1 MKALL
6 FTLFVIP
13 SFVHFSLAQI
23 IGKSFG
29 AQATAMGE
37 TAIVYPNAFASLANP
52 ALLPQNKNKQ
62 LALFQEIPFLQKD
75 LSMVAISYHQ
85 VFGQLSISPCLVQF
99 GNEYFKQQTIALG
112 LAQKLAK
119 HAQLG
124 ITVGFISTS
133 ALHNNRNGQSFLL
146 VGTAFQ
152 AMKRVTMGSNLTWV
166 QAGRKTENQQN
177 LLIGYSFGASVQLD
191 SAVTCTLAYQSNN
204 LHDAQI
210 GSGMSYT
217 FSPTFS
223 LQLGCVFPEV
233 SPSLNMCY
241 VFKNLQ
247 LHIGF
252 GLNRNLGT
260 SPFSELQTDFLSPKK

>member
-6 FTLFVIP
+6 FTLFVTT

-37 TAIVYPNAFASLANP
+37 TAIVYPHAFTALSNP

-75 LSMVAISYHQ
+75 LSTVATSYHQ
-85 VFGQLSISPCLVQF
+85 TFHQVSISPCLVQF
-99 GNEYFKQQTIALG
+99 GNAYFKQHILALG
-112 LAQKLAK
+112 LAQKLSK
-119 HAQLG
+119 QAQMGVSLG
-124 ITVGFISTS
+124 IISTS
-133 ALHNNRNGQSFLL
+133 VLHDTRNWQSFLL

-152 AMKRVTMGSNLTWV
+152 AMKRVNIGSNLTWV
-166 QAGRKTENQQN
+166 QTGSKEENQQN
-177 LLIGYSFGASVQLD
+177 LLIGYSFGALVQLD
-191 SAVTCTLAYQSNN
+191 SAITWTIAYQSNN

-210 GSGMSYT
+210 GTGMSYT

-223 LQLGCVFPEV
+223 MQFGCVFPEV
-233 SPSLNMCY
+233 SPSVNMCY
-241 VFKNLQ
+241 IFKNLQ

-260 SPFSELQTDFLSPKK
+260 SPFSELSIDFLSPKK